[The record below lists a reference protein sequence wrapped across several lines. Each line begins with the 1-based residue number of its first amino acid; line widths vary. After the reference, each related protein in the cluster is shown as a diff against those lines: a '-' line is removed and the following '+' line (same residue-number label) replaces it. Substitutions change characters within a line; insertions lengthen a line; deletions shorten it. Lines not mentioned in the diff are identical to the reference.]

1 MSNVTSII
9 SDRYG
14 CRGLTIL
21 FWSLCSIIGFSMF
34 LGSTVSHIRYGAI
47 FLLLPGTYC
56 AAPPLQTWVANNSAP
71 HVRRATALAIFLI
84 MTNSGGILA
93 TWLLGSLSPAPK
105 YTKASI
111 TLLIF
116 NIGLFVCTAANLA
129 YLVMRNKEKKRLR
142 EEGET
147 SEGQHGLGDD
157 GVDYKYLL

>member
-1 MSNVTSII
+1 MSISISFL

-21 FWSLCSIIGFSMF
+21 VCSIFSIIGFSMF
-34 LGSTVSHIRYGAI
+34 LGSDDSHVRYGAI
-47 FLLLPGTYC
+47 FLLVSGTYC

-105 YTKASI
+105 YTNATI
-111 TLLIF
+111 TLLVF
-116 NIGLFVCTAANLA
+116 NIGIFVFSLANLV
-129 YLVMRNKEKKRLR
+129 YLTKRNKVKAQQRQ
-142 EEGET
+142 T
-147 SEGQHGLGDD
+147 SLDEPGLGDD
-157 GVDYKYLL
+157 SVDYRYLL